1 MTVDDRIPSPTFA
14 QLDRQ
19 TKFDAVTA
27 EFSPFLQAAGLPVV
41 TGDAFDTPADYRA
54 GLVAA
59 LNDAV
64 PSRVPLPRAELKVIK
79 MLQNDVP
86 TVFDKVV
93 LATKAAVIQ
102 GARTG
107 DKLMSIVEKDRAGRE
122 STSFYGP
129 KTGPGGWMT
138 QFQDKP
144 RLMTALGDVPYGP
157 GA

>member
-19 TKFDAVTA
+19 AKFDAVTA

-107 DKLMSIVEKDRAGRE
+107 DKLMSIVEKRPGRARIYLVLWAENWSRWMDDPVSGQAATHDRAG
-122 STSFYGP
+122 
-129 KTGPGGWMT
+129 
-138 QFQDKP
+138 
-144 RLMTALGDVPYGP
+144 
-157 GA
+157 